1 MNMKKVLMICAVF
14 LSLAMTAKA
23 QLGTPTTTVKDTF
36 QITRIK
42 YNGTELN
49 KADWPATIIVEDAL
63 KIYISKYVYVKGKAQ
78 KVRGGYEYN
87 AICKGKNT
95 KVYVRRPPSYPRSMG
110 NYSMGNYIIGD
121 YDITVQTMEDARE
134 ILCDTGYSTSCYDG
148 ICRKCRS
155 IHENSLLKESVCCQ
169 WDVGGRTIVSPDNNI
184 LFPENVIG
192 VKGQIT
198 IKIGVNS
205 VGKTINAEIVE
216 NETTINN
223 PQLRRHL
230 MDLAYKIQFMPKSS
244 APEEQIGTL
253 VYTFK

>member
-1 MNMKKVLMICAVF
+1 MKKILILCVAI
-14 LSLAMTAKA
+14 LSLAITAKA

-36 QITRIK
+36 QITEIK
-42 YNGTELN
+42 YNGTKLN

-87 AICKGKNT
+87 AICNGKST
-95 KVYVRRPPSYPRSMG
+95 KIYVRRPPSYPHSI
-110 NYSMGNYIIGD
+110 GNYIIGD
-121 YDITVQTMEDARE
+121 YDITVQAMEEAHVA
-134 ILCDTGYSTSCYDG
+134 LCDTGYLFSYEGG

-155 IHENSLLKESVCCQ
+155 IYENAILRESVCCQ
-169 WDVGGRTIVSPDNNI
+169 WDVDGRKILSQDNNN

-230 MDLAYKIQFMPKSS
+230 MDLAYKIQFMPESN
-244 APEEQIGTL
+244 APEEQNGTL
-253 VYTFK
+253 IYTFK